1 MERDLIKEVNDLR
14 KNPAGYAQ
22 KLVKNKGYFKK
33 EKVDGKYI
41 WKHPDA
47 ERGIKT
53 EEGPAAYDEAIN
65 ALKKAKP
72 VAALTAS
79 KGLNKVAADFLAEFQ
94 KDADSNVEIDPVVD
108 RYGKLEGHFK
118 RLVDFGA
125 PTAELVVVN
134 LVVGDGDKS
143 RGLREALLSGDF
155 KQIGV
160 AHGSHDQ
167 FRQCSVIVECTK
179 FENTVDGDDRAF

>member
-22 KLVKNKGYFKK
+22 KLVKNKGYFQK
-33 EKVDGKYI
+33 GKNGEFI

-53 EEGPAAYDEAIN
+53 EEGPAAYDEAIS

-72 VAALTAS
+72 APALTAS
-79 KGLNKVAADFLAEFQ
+79 KGLNKIAADFLAEYQ
-94 KDADSNVEIDPVVD
+94 KDADANVEIEPVVEK
-108 RYGKLEGHFK
+108 YGNFKGQFK
-118 RLVDFGA
+118 RLIEFGA

-134 LVVGDGDKS
+134 LVVSDGDKS
-143 RGLREALLSGDF
+143 RGLREALLSKDF

-160 AHGSHDQ
+160 AHGTHDK
-167 FRQCSVIVECTK
+167 FRQCSVIVECAE